1 MQSRN
6 GARHA
11 WDNPSMPETAS
22 TRSSVAQGVVFVI
35 LGAIGLLAAFAL
47 TLEKFH
53 LLQNPG
59 SVPSCDFSLLV
70 QCGANLNSPQGSI
83 FGFPNPVIGLMAWPV
98 VITIGVALIGGSRF
112 PRWFWL
118 GLNLGVAG
126 ALAFV
131 IWLIGTS
138 IFALATLCPWCMVT
152 WSVVIPLFWVV
163 TFDNLRTGRLPL
175 GSAMRRFAAS
185 AYSWIPLITLGCL
198 IVIAVIAQL
207 RLDVLNY
214 L

>member
-1 MQSRN
+1 
-6 GARHA
+6 
-11 WDNPSMPETAS
+11 MPETAS
-22 TRSSVAQGVVFVI
+22 TRSSIPHGVLTVI

-53 LLQNPG
+53 LLQVPG

-70 QCGANLNSPQGSI
+70 QCGANLNSPQGAI

-98 VITIGVALIGGSRF
+98 VITIGVALIGGVRF

-118 GLNLGVAG
+118 GYNAGVVL

-131 IWLIGTS
+131 VWLIGTS

-152 WSVVIPLFWVV
+152 WAVVIPLFWMV
-163 TFDNLRTGRLPL
+163 TLENLRTGRLPL
-175 GSAMRRFAAS
+175 GAAVRRFADA
-185 AYSWIPLITLGCL
+185 AYGWIPLITLL
-198 IVIAVIAQL
+198 SYLVVAVIAQL
-207 RLDVLNY
+207 RLDVISHLF
-214 L
+214 